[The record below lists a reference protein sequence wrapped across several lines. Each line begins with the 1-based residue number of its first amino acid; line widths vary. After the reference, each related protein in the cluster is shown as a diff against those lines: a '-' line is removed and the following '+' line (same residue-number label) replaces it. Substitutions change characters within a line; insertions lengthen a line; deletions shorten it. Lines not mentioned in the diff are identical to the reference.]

1 MRVNYCKNPA
11 TGNKIKGSDMK
22 KTVLLFIAA
31 AAVLLTSCARTVIPE
46 EVLQMPEFTP
56 VYTAY
61 NLWYDEDGDMRSENI
76 QQGTILPFGTEIEFI
91 DANTDRI
98 RFRRVSDGKEFSLN
112 YNINRSLL
120 PVESFIKRLFV
131 FQPEKELR
139 LGVRPVIYEKIKR
152 GIVEKG
158 MTRSEVL
165 LAFGPPPAMR
175 TPSETVDTWLYWAD
189 EGVTRRIVFFG
200 NKVIDVIVLE

>member
-1 MRVNYCKNPA
+1 
-11 TGNKIKGSDMK
+11 MK

-31 AAVLLTSCARTVIPE
+31 AAMLLTSCARTVIPE

-91 DANTDRI
+91 DADTDRI
-98 RFRRVSDGKEFSLN
+98 RFRRVSDGREFRLN
-112 YNINRSLL
+112 YNVNRSMI
-120 PVESFIKRLFV
+120 PIESFIKRLFV
-131 FQPEKELR
+131 FKPEKELR
-139 LGVRPVIYEKIKR
+139 LGVRPLIYEKIKR

-158 MTRSEVL
+158 MTRNEVL

-175 TPSETVDTWLYWAD
+175 TPSETVDTWLYWSD